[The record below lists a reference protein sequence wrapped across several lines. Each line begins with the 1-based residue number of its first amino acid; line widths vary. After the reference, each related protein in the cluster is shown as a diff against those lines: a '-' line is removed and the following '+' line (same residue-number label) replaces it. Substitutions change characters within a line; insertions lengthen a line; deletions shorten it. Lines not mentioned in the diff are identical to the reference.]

1 MSKLLTK
8 RNIWIA
14 VAILIY
20 VLVALWSNDS
30 FYNLLRWT
38 LYSSVPLAMVAIA
51 GLYSERSGVVNIA
64 LEGIMLF
71 GAFVGILTLNN
82 LQHRNIDGQMVL
94 ILTVIIGGI
103 AGLLFSLLH
112 SFASITMK
120 SNQVISGTALNMLA
134 VALAI
139 FVGRALSAS
148 GTEEIGFSDRYK
160 LSVPWLKDIPFIG
173 DVLFSNVYIITLIG
187 LVVFVIAAI
196 IAYKTKY
203 GLRLRACGE
212 NPHAADAAGINVY
225 KIRYISVSI
234 SGLLAGMGGVILI
247 VPTSTSFKAS
257 IYGYGFLALAV
268 LISGQWKPARVML
281 FSLLFGFLMNLSNGI
296 TLIQSAFNDLRMNE
310 SLLQGLYNNIYLFF
324 RYLPRDIISMTPFLV
339 TLILLALTSKN
350 SQGPKAAGE
359 PYDQGKR

>member
-173 DVLFSNVYIITLIG
+173 DVFFSNVYIITLIG